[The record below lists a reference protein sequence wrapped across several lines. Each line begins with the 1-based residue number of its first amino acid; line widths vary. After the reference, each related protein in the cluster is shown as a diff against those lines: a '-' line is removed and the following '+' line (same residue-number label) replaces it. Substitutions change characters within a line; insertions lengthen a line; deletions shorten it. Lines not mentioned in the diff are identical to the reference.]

1 MSFKLL
7 SWHREPLRA
16 LLGRREKLPHALLIQ
31 GRAGIG
37 KVEFAKTVAQTL
49 LCETPENG
57 FACGHCPACGWFVE
71 GNHPDY
77 REILPESLKADDADA
92 ESASDSDKAEK
103 KSAQITIDQVRD
115 LRQFVTL
122 STHRD
127 GFRVLV
133 IHPAEAMNPAA
144 ANALLKTLE
153 EPTPHTL
160 ILLVADQPGRLLAT
174 VKSRCQALVL
184 AAPDT
189 AEAIAW
195 LKEQGVTSGA
205 ESLLAQAGGSPLLAL
220 ERADDA
226 YQGQRK
232 QFLDALGDPRRA
244 DWLSVAAAFE
254 KADLGQVVQW
264 LQTWCC
270 DLITVKQI
278 GEARHHPDFA
288 QVIGRVAAQ
297 APLMPLFRYESA
309 LRQSRRT
316 IQHPLNARL
325 LLEQL
330 LISYAQAVQP

>member
-1 MSFKLL
+1 MSIKIL
-7 SWHREPLRA
+7 SWHRAPLQTLLARRA
-16 LLGRREKLPHALLIQ
+16 KLPHALLIQ
-31 GRAGIG
+31 GKAGIG
-37 KVEFAKTVAQTL
+37 KVEFARTVAQTL
-49 LCETPENG
+49 LCETPEAG
-57 FACGHCPACGWFVE
+57 LACGTCSACGWFAQ

-92 ESASDSDKAEK
+92 EPSSDTDKAEK

-115 LRQFVTL
+115 LRQFVSL

-127 GFRVLV
+127 GFRVLL

-153 EPTPHTL
+153 EPTPRTL
-160 ILLVADQPGRLLAT
+160 ILMVADQPGRLLAT

-184 AAPDT
+184 PSPDT
-189 AEAIAW
+189 AEATAW
-195 LKEQGVTSGA
+195 LKEQGVSGA
-205 ESLLAQAGGSPLLAL
+205 EVLLAQAGGAPLLAL
-220 ERADDA
+220 EWADES

-232 QFLDALGDPRRA
+232 QFLDALGDPRRS
-244 DWLSVAAAFE
+244 DWLGVAAAFE
-254 KADLGQVVQW
+254 KSDLVQVVHW

-288 QVIGRVAAQ
+288 QVIGRVAAE
-297 APLMPLFRYESA
+297 APLAPLFRYESA

-330 LISYAQAVQP
+330 LISYAQAVQH

>member
-1 MSFKLL
+1 ML
-7 SWHREPLRA
+7 SWHRAPLQA
-16 LLGRREKLPHALLIQ
+16 LLARREKLPHALLIQ
-31 GRAGIG
+31 GKAGIG

-49 LCETPENG
+49 LCEAPENG
-57 FACGHCPACGWFVE
+57 LACGTCSACGWFAE

-77 REILPESLKADDADA
+77 REILPESLKADESDA
-92 ESASDSDKAEK
+92 ETASDTEKAEK

-115 LRQFVTL
+115 LRQFVSL

-153 EPTPHTL
+153 EPTPSTL
-160 ILLVADQPGRLLAT
+160 IMLIADQPGRLLAT
-174 VKSRCQALVL
+174 VKSRCQALIL
-184 AAPDT
+184 PSPDT

-195 LKEQGVTSGA
+195 LKEQGVTVGVEA
-205 ESLLAQAGGSPLLAL
+205 LLAQAGGSPLLAL
-220 ERADDA
+220 ERADET
-226 YQGQRK
+226 YQTQRK
-232 QFLDALGDPRRA
+232 QFLDALGDPRRS

-254 KADLGQVVQW
+254 KSDLSQVVHW

-270 DLITVKQI
+270 DLVTVKQI

-288 QVIGRVAAQ
+288 QAIGRVAAE
-297 APLMPLFRYESA
+297 APLAPLFRYESA

-330 LISYAQAVQP
+330 LISYAEAVQH